1 MLHTK
6 KGRESR
12 DLDFAVAIP
21 LSNQFLEDRGYF
33 VHKEKGKDVRRTP
46 RGFKIDIY
54 SRDLNGIP
62 VETIAKTAVEIL
74 VNRKKNW
81 TVKASSLEVLLISK
95 HRAGRNQDT
104 YDLKL
109 LAQER
114 FNDINWKT
122 LKSLTRDE
130 TEFQA
135 IKTAL
140 EFQHDS

>member
-33 VHKEKGKDVRRTP
+33 VYKEKGKDVRRTP

-109 LAQER
+109 LAQEL
-114 FNDINWKT
+114 FHDINWKT

>member
-62 VETIAKTAVEIL
+62 VEIIAKTAIDIL

-122 LKSLTRDE
+122 LKGLTRDE

-135 IKTAL
+135 IKIAL

>member
-62 VETIAKTAVEIL
+62 VEIIAKTAVEIL

-122 LKSLTRDE
+122 MKGLTMDE

>member
-33 VHKEKGKDVRRTP
+33 VHKEKGKDVRRSP

-62 VETIAKTAVEIL
+62 VETIAKTAVDIL

-122 LKSLTRDE
+122 LKGLTKDE